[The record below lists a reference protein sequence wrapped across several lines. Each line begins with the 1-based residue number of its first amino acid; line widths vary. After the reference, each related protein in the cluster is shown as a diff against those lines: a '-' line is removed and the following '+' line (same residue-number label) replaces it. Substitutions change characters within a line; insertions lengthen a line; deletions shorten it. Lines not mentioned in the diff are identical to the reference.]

1 MRAPGVVLAVNQP
14 LVQVIIDGLIIPG
27 AVAVDIESVGYFAA
41 DRFSVSFA
49 MGASP
54 LTGTDYFAG
63 LGMQTITISVALG
76 DGGFVGLL
84 TGQVNNVRIDL
95 LGNTA
100 TLAGRD
106 LSALLI
112 DAEIAG
118 TYANQTSSQIA
129 AAMASQYGLTPNVQ
143 ATGTPVGQY
152 YQLDH
157 ARSGL
162 SGHARATTA
171 WNLLTWLAQIE
182 GFGLSVTGTTLNFG
196 PIVAAASVLV
206 TPGDC
211 LSLTLDCAT
220 SLPGKV
226 TVQSWNTRNKV
237 VNAQSAGSGAGPGT
251 TIIRPNLTDAQ
262 AASLAANHL
271 ANLALQTTVL
281 EATMPGDLA
290 LAPGARMLLAGTG
303 SALDQLYAVEAIT
316 RRIDART
323 GFTQAVRAYAVN

>member
-1 MRAPGVVLAVNQP
+1 MRGVVLAVDQP

-27 AVAVDIESVGYFAA
+27 AVAVEIESVGYFSA
-41 DRFSVSFA
+41 DRFVVSFA
-49 MGASP
+49 MGASAV
-54 LTGTDYFAG
+54 TGADYFAA
-63 LGMQTITISVALG
+63 LGMQTVTISVALG
-76 DGGFVGLL
+76 AGGFVGLV
-84 TGQVNNVRIDL
+84 TGQVDNVRIDL

-100 TLAGRD
+100 TLSGRD

-112 DAEIAG
+112 DAEIAE

-129 AAMASQYGLTPNVQ
+129 ATLAAQYGLTPNVQ
-143 ATGTPVGQY
+143 ATATPVGQY

-162 SGHARATTA
+162 SGHARGTTA

-182 GFGLSVTGTTLNFG
+182 GFALSVTGTVLNFG
-196 PIVAAASVLV
+196 SPAVAAPVFV
-206 TPGDC
+206 TPQAC
-211 LSLTLDCAT
+211 LSLTLDMAT
-220 SLPGKV
+220 SLPGSV
-226 TVQSWNTRNKV
+226 TVQSWNTRNKT

-271 ANLALQTTVL
+271 ANLAMQTTVL
-281 EATMPGDLA
+281 EATMPGDVS
-290 LAPGARMLLAGTG
+290 LAPGAQMLLAGTG
-303 SALDQLYAVEAIT
+303 SALDQLYAVEAVT
-316 RRIDART
+316 RRIEART